1 MKTYEELKN
10 VNIKNVK
17 LSTEYVEEHEKFNYQ
32 LEKAKDLISNFTI
45 ELSVLAETP
54 FEADEKIDKVNRLLE
69 RKDEGMKLISDCK
82 KILVQVVSHTSSNGA
97 GDLNAEVNELDQK
110 WSELIKNA
118 ALSDSNKKVSTI
130 SLEYSSLSLM
140 PLVNG

>member
-1 MKTYEELKN
+1 
-10 VNIKNVK
+10 
-17 LSTEYVEEHEKFNYQ
+17 
-32 LEKAKDLISNFTI
+32 
-45 ELSVLAETP
+45 
-54 FEADEKIDKVNRLLE
+54 
-69 RKDEGMKLISDCK
+69 MKLISDCK

-118 ALSDSNKKVSTI
+118 ALSDSNKKVSTM
-130 SLEYSSLSLM
+130 SLEYLSMILM